1 MPRVDKNTLRKT
13 ARELWDSIV
22 ELYTDIPMS
31 SRQNQ
36 QQQQQQQQAS
46 SSGPYDA
53 SNLSSFLAQQQSN
66 QQQQQQQQQS
76 HTQAI
81 LRDSQALV
89 ANRALF
95 RKLIVMVKSVE
106 VKNLMISLL
115 STVFNI
121 ADSQV
126 NKEKLDIKEEFLYY
140 ERSIFSKEKKE

>member
-66 QQQQQQQQQS
+66 QQQQQQQQSQ
-76 HTQAI
+76 TQAI

-126 NKEKLDIKEEFLYY
+126 NREKTRQK
-140 ERSIFSKEKKE
+140 RSFYTIG

>member
-66 QQQQQQQQQS
+66 QQQQQQQTQ
-76 HTQAI
+76 TQAI

-126 NKEKLDIKEEFLYY
+126 NREKLDKKEEFLY
-140 ERSIFSKEKKE
+140 